1 MRRALATGTAALLLV
16 FSIGCAGTDSYIRA
30 RGPLDGPVSLTD
42 GVYDADGRLLTLSN
56 GLQEVGKFR
65 ASRRVWSLMYFI
77 RPGPWDVTKLVNRKL
92 AETGGEA
99 VIDLEVTVRAAP
111 YQGIAML
118 LVILPTYFNV
128 YLKGTIVAATSEGG

>member
-1 MRRALATGTAALLLV
+1 MRRAAALASVALLLV
-16 FSIGCAGTDSYIRA
+16 FSTACAGTDSWIRA

-65 ASRRVWSLMYFI
+65 ASRTVWSLMYFI

-99 VIDLEVTVRAAP
+99 VVDLEVTVRAAP

-128 YLKGTIVAATSEGG
+128 YLKGTIVAAEPQGD

>member
-1 MRRALATGTAALLLV
+1 MRRAVCAVAVGLLV
-16 FSIGCAGTDSYIRA
+16 SSIGCAGTDSYVRA
-30 RGPLDGPVSLTD
+30 RGPLDGPVSLTG

-56 GLQEVGKFR
+56 GLREVGKFKAR
-65 ASRRVWSLMYFI
+65 RRVWSLLYFI

-111 YQGIAML
+111 YQGIAMFL
-118 LVILPTYFNV
+118 LILPTYFNV
-128 YLKGTIVAATSEGG
+128 YLKGTIVVAAP